1 MVKPT
6 TADRA
11 RSDAADAAIAR
22 VLAAEQQ
29 AQQSIAQTRASV
41 AQIAEVA
48 RAAAAA
54 EVERAERRSR
64 RIVAAF
70 ERDLAARLADI
81 DAEAARLTQPHR
93 LEAAELERLQHEVR
107 ALARALIGTPP

>member
-1 MVKPT
+1 VVKPAN
-6 TADRA
+6 ADRA

-41 AQIAEVA
+41 AQIAEAA
-48 RAAAAA
+48 RAAAAT
-54 EVERAERRSR
+54 EVDRAERRSR
-64 RIVAAF
+64 RIGAAF

-81 DAEAARLTQPHR
+81 DAEAARLTQLHH
-93 LEAAELERLQHEVR
+93 LQAAELERLQHEVR
-107 ALARALIGTPP
+107 ALARALVGTQP